1 MKRKEY
7 IYTLASSPLPKSVI
21 DKQIPPVDEPEYIT
35 PYENAVLKWFKG
47 NEAYFDKKYWINDKL
62 NTEST
67 NIRQEQKIAIKWIS
81 DTVES
86 QLWEVKNTVNIIQTD
101 ILKNSDEIER
111 EKELSNKRINATN
124 EKVDKVKISVNET
137 IQKIQTQIRQSD
149 TDLQDKVS
157 IINGDIR
164 SNTRAIIETKNISI
178 SKAEKEHKHSI
189 EDIDRLQSTIDAIND
204 NIDDRTT
211 IGEVKETLKEF
222 YTKQETYSKKEINA
236 KLDNIKPSVSTI
248 IQWGWASA
256 WPQVVTNAEKTALIP
271 TLWMMVYTTDAPE
284 GLYVYTSDWRQLL
297 TTP

>member
-1 MKRKEY
+1 
-7 IYTLASSPLPKSVI
+7 
-21 DKQIPPVDEPEYIT
+21 
-35 PYENAVLKWFKG
+35 
-47 NEAYFDKKYWINDKL
+47 
-62 NTEST
+62 
-67 NIRQEQKIAIKWIS
+67 
-81 DTVES
+81 
-86 QLWEVKNTVNIIQTD
+86 
-101 ILKNSDEIER
+101 
-111 EKELSNKRINATN
+111 
-124 EKVDKVKISVNET
+124 VNET

-236 KLDNIKPSVSTI
+236 KLDNIKPSVSLDRRLRLLYI
-248 IQWGWASA
+248 AKN
-256 WPQVVTNAEKTALIP
+256 TNGKRNGAILRRNGNCFI
-271 TLWMMVYTTDAPE
+271 LSYC
-284 GLYVYTSDWRQLL
+284 
-297 TTP
+297 